1 MEQVLVF
8 VFRRKVNLYYFS
20 SKYNSKFHLE
30 KMSDSENNHVLKTLH
45 VESQLTKTNKQDKS
59 RSFL

>member
-8 VFRRKVNLYYFS
+8 LFRRKVNLYYFS

-30 KMSDSENNHVLKTLH
+30 KMSDAEKKHIKNSLWRVPI
-45 VESQLTKTNKQDKS
+45 NKPQ
-59 RSFL
+59 